1 MGASKRFGRNLF
13 LARRHA
19 GLTQAQLAQ
28 RSSVPINSISR
39 LENGHRV
46 PRLGTLLSLA
56 GALEV
61 PAADL
66 LAGVG

>member
-1 MGASKRFGRNLF
+1 MNIGKRFGRNLT

-19 GLTQAQLAQ
+19 GLTQAQLSQ
-28 RSSVPINSISR
+28 RASMPIHSISQ
-39 LENGHRV
+39 LENGHRL

-66 LAGVG
+66 LAGIG